1 MVQELASEGRTI
13 YIMKQVPQQSFADP
27 RSAFYKAIAMGKE
40 IPIQGISIST
50 NAAYRQ
56 LADEAIDAVAKIP
69 RVQAI
74 DPSRILC
81 EKSGCPVR
89 RGETLL
95 YRDNDHVSLT
105 GAMLLKPLFTPIFAK
120 IY

>member
-1 MVQELASEGRTI
+1 MAQELSDEGRAI
-13 YIMKQVPQQSFADP
+13 YIVKQVPQQSFADP
-27 RSAFYKAIAMGKE
+27 RTAFYKAIATGKE
-40 IPIQGISIST
+40 IPIQGISTST

-56 LADEAIDAVAKIP
+56 RADTAIDTVAHIP
-69 RVQAI
+69 GVQAI